1 VALHLQQGKLPTYL
15 AMTWADRVSFVL
27 TDDLKIK
34 RVKFLDVDA
43 ATSTGTAGDS
53 DEDAFDANA
62 ALATGELS
70 QLMGELLD
78 ALGGERAPPSLHGA

>member
-1 VALHLQQGKLPTYL
+1 MPTYL

-34 RVKFLDVDA
+34 RVKFLDVDT
-43 ATSTGTAGDS
+43 ATSTGTAGDG
-53 DEDAFDANA
+53 DDDAFDASA

-70 QLMGELLD
+70 QLMGDLLD
-78 ALGGERAPPSLHGA
+78 ALGGEKAAPVLSGA